1 MSMDVWFWV
10 HKASMSL
17 TVLLT
22 AAGLVPV
29 LVDKGL
35 TPITDQKLHPLLGL
49 AVIIIALLQ
58 PVIAYFRPGKDA
70 RFRPL
75 FKFVHTGLG
84 YSAIVIAVA
93 SIFLTNKLEVGC
105 AIFAMCRNILR
116 LKVHS

>member
-1 MSMDVWFWV
+1 MDVWFWV

-93 SIFLTNKLEVGC
+93 SIFLTNKLEVGRVHC
-105 AIFAMCRNILR
+105 AETFLD
-116 LKVHS
+116 